1 MCGFLGNLHAEI
13 TIERLKRE
21 YGIELVIGAPQVKYK
36 GITGKGEEINILN
49 PTIWQD
55 NFKEVLEPWANLKLI
70 ISQKYLG
77 NVFELLK
84 DTAGKH
90 IESKPFSKERYLIE
104 YEIPLREIIGN
115 FYDNLLNITQGYAS
129 MTYTEIGYFKADLV
143 KLEILINKEKEEAF
157 SKIIPKSKAYD
168 EARKL
173 TKKLKEVLPAQLFNL
188 AIQGKIGGKVIARET
203 VSATRKDVTA
213 PLYGGDI
220 TRKKKLLEKQKK
232 SKSKLQA
239 KARVNVPADVFL
251 KVFGS

>member
-1 MCGFLGNLHAEI
+1 MAKKKKTKFKDNSTKRVRIKIIGIGGGGGNI
-13 TIERLKRE
+13 VK
-21 YGIELVIGAPQVKYK
+21 ELSKK
-36 GITGKGEEINILN
+36 LN
-49 PTIWQD
+49 
-55 NFKEVLEPWANLKLI
+55 
-70 ISQKYLG
+70 
-77 NVFELLK
+77 
-84 DTAGKH
+84 
-90 IESKPFSKERYLIE
+90 FSKTRVEMCIRD
-104 YEIPLREIIGN
+104 R
-115 FYDNLLNITQGYAS
+115 
-129 MTYTEIGYFKADLV
+129 
-143 KLEILINKEKEEAF
+143 EEAF